1 MKIAVVGSG
10 YVGLVA
16 AASFAEIGHQVIC
29 ADNDIRKIAA
39 LQSGI
44 VPIHEKFLPEII
56 SRHCGERLTFTTST
70 QEAVRASDVVFIAV
84 GTPPTEAGAADL
96 SHVECVARDIARA
109 INGFKLVVEKS
120 TVPVYTNEW
129 VHRAMLLNGAP
140 EGQFEVVS
148 NPEFLREGT
157 AVTDFLYPDR
167 VVVGCSSERAAR
179 MMREIY
185 APVIDGTYASEPTA
199 IPRPEESLLV
209 PQFIQTS
216 ARSAELIKHASNA
229 FLAMRISFINAV
241 ANVCE
246 LVGADIEEVARGM
259 GSDTRIGSRFLRAG
273 LGYGGSCFPKDVSAF
288 KTVAQECGYEF
299 RLLDE
304 VIRIN
309 DDQRQAF
316 LRKVRT
322 ALWTLKGKRLAVL
335 GLSFKGDTDDIRES
349 PAVAIVKALL
359 AQECSIVAYDPA
371 AMERAKAELPCENI
385 SYAEGPYEA
394 MHQADALLILTDW
407 EEFAS
412 LDLARA
418 KSLLRYPIVLDGRNL
433 YEPEVMACHGLSYY
447 SVGRTAV
454 ISKPA
459 ADPVRQVSVQKN
471 GNGIHAISPNGNGR
485 NGHAVHTN
493 GHNGN
498 GHHNGNR
505 HNGNGHL
512 STVAKV
518 MKASANGGA
527 SANGPSHAIPKNG
540 NHTRK

>member
-29 ADNDIRKIAA
+29 ADNDLQKVAA
-39 LQSGI
+39 LQAGI

-70 QEAVRASDVVFIAV
+70 QEAVRASEVVFIAV
-84 GTPPTEAGAADL
+84 GTPSTEAGAADL
-96 SHVECVARDIARA
+96 SHVECVARDIAKS

-129 VHRAMLLNGAP
+129 VHRAMLLNGAS

-167 VVVGCSSERAAR
+167 VVVGCSSGRAAQ

-185 APVIDGTYASEPTA
+185 GPLLDGTYANEPTA

-209 PQFIQTS
+209 SQFIQTS

-229 FLAMRISFINAV
+229 FLAMRVSFINAV

-246 LVGADIEEVARGM
+246 LVGADIEEVARGV
-259 GSDTRIGSRFLRAG
+259 GADKLIGSRFLRAG

-309 DDQRQAF
+309 EDQRQAF

-335 GLSFKGDTDDIRES
+335 GLAFKGDTDDIRES

-359 AQECSIVAYDPA
+359 AQECSIAADHPA
-371 AMERAKAELPCENI
+371 AMDRTRAELQHKNL
-385 SYAEGPYEA
+385 SYVDNPYTA
-394 MHQADALLILTDW
+394 ASGADALLILTDW
-407 EEFAS
+407 EEFAT
-412 LDLARA
+412 LDLTRIR
-418 KSLLRYPIVLDGRNL
+418 SLLRYPIVLDGRNL
-433 YEPEVMACHGLSYY
+433 YMPEAMTAHGLNYY
-447 SVGRTAV
+447 SVGRAATTAQSV
-454 ISKPA
+454 NEPALQSLAHYSNNFGAAMNVVPPSTGGEISA
-459 ADPVRQVSVQKN
+459 
-471 GNGIHAISPNGNGR
+471 
-485 NGHAVHTN
+485 TTY
-493 GHNGN
+493 
-498 GHHNGNR
+498 
-505 HNGNGHL
+505 L
-512 STVAKV
+512 
-518 MKASANGGA
+518 
-527 SANGPSHAIPKNG
+527 
-540 NHTRK
+540 